1 MKKSFWVKALVLSM
15 VFCFNIS
22 SFAFAEKL
30 VIKGSTTVLPVAQ
43 KAAEDYMKMHPDVT
57 ISISGGGSGKGIKAL
72 VDGFT
77 NIANASRFIKQKEI
91 NHAMKNNIF
100 PVAHRVAIDAIVPV
114 VHPTNRIKNL
124 TLSQLK
130 SIYQKKIRNWK
141 ELGGGDRKIVIISRD
156 TGSGTYEVWHKKVM
170 KKERISPRAQLLASN
185 GAVVQAVMNNK
196 HAVGY
201 IGIGYLNEN
210 IKALDVNGVTA
221 SVTTALNGTYPI
233 ARPLFMFTN
242 GWPKG
247 VVSDFINFVVSPKGQ
262 KIVKEEGF
270 VPLYELGR

>member
-1 MKKSFWVKALVLSM
+1 MKLRTLLISVIALTI
-15 VFCFNIS
+15 CFTANLVW
-22 SFAFAEKL
+22 AEKL

-43 KAAEDYMKMHPDVT
+43 KAAEDYMRIHPDVA
-57 ISISGGGSGKGIKAL
+57 ISISGGGSGKGMKAL

-77 NIANASRFIKQKEI
+77 DIANTSRFIKKKEI
-91 NHAMKNNIF
+91 DHAMKNNIF

-114 VHPTNRIKNL
+114 VHPTSRIKNL

-130 SIYQKKIRNWK
+130 SIYEEKIRNWK
-141 ELGGGDRKIVIISRD
+141 ELGGEDRKIVMISRD
-156 TGSGTYEVWHKKVM
+156 TGSGTYEVWHEKVM
-170 KKERISPRAQLLASN
+170 KKERISPRSLLLASS
-185 GAVVQAVMNNK
+185 GAVAEAVKGNK
-196 HAVGY
+196 HAIGY
-201 IGIGYLNEN
+201 VGIGYLGRGL
-210 IKALDVNGVTA
+210 KALDVNGVTA

-247 VVSDFINFVVSPKGQ
+247 VTSDFINFMVGPKGQ

-270 VPLYELGR
+270 VPLYELD

>member
-1 MKKSFWVKALVLSM
+1 MKKSLWLKVLALSM
-15 VFCFNIS
+15 VLCFGIAGS
-22 SFAFAEKL
+22 AFAEKL

-43 KAAEDYMKMHPDVT
+43 KAAEDYMKMHPDVI

-77 NIANASRFIKQKEI
+77 DIANASRFIKKKEI

-124 TLSQLK
+124 TLPQLK
-130 SIYQKKIRNWK
+130 SIYQAKIRNWK
-141 ELGGGDRKIVIISRD
+141 ELGGDDRKIVIISRD

-185 GAVVQAVMNNK
+185 GAVVQAVKGNK
-196 HAVGY
+196 HAIGY
-201 IGIGYLNEN
+201 VGIGYLGRGL
-210 IKALDVNGVTA
+210 KALDVNGVTA
-221 SVTTALNGTYPI
+221 SVTTALNGTYPV

-247 VVSDFINFVVSPKGQ
+247 VVSDFINFMVGPKGQ